1 MFRLRRATSY
11 DRRAMREVTDL
22 QAAVVGTGFIGLVH
36 VDALRRLG
44 VSVLGVVGSSPERV
58 RTKKT
63 PVPLPEPYESFDAML
78 ADDRVDVVHLT
89 TPNHLHYSQARATL
103 EAGKHVVC
111 EKPLAL
117 DSEQS
122 AELLQLAQRRGL
134 VHCTNFNIRFYPQCH
149 EARALIAGGRVGDVW
164 NVHGGYLQDW
174 LLLPTDWNWRLE
186 PDKGGPLRAVADIGS
201 HWLDIVQFVTGRR
214 VTELFADLATTIPVR
229 RRPAAEV
236 ETFAAAGDVD
246 RVDTPMATE
255 DVAHL
260 LVRFDGGAR
269 GSAVISQV
277 SAGRRNSL
285 RFEVDGSA
293 GSLYWDAERHEEL
306 WLGHRDRPNETLT
319 RDPSLLEPDAA
330 KRTSLPAGHA
340 EGFADTFKELY
351 RAVYANVAA
360 ETMPAE
366 ADFPTFADGHWANVL
381 GDAVAASAGE
391 RRWVEVP
398 A

>member
-1 MFRLRRATSY
+1 
-11 DRRAMREVTDL
+11 MRDVTDL
-22 QAAVVGTGFIGLVH
+22 RAAVVGTGFIGIVH

-44 VSVLGVVGSSPERV
+44 VEVVGVVGSSPERV
-58 RTKKT
+58 RAKRG
-63 PVPLPEPYESFDAML
+63 PVPLPEPYESFEEML

-89 TPNHLHYSQARATL
+89 TPNHHHYAQARTAL

-111 EKPLAL
+111 EKPLAI
-117 DSEQS
+117 DSDQS
-122 AELLQLAQRRGL
+122 ADLVALAHRSGL
-134 VHCTNFNIRFYPQCH
+134 VHCTNFNIRFYPQCQ
-149 EARALIAGGRVGDVW
+149 EARALVAGGRVGDVW

-201 HWLDIVQFVTGRR
+201 HWLDLVQFVTGRR
-214 VTELFADLATTIPVR
+214 VAELFADLATTIPVR
-229 RRPAAEV
+229 QRPAAEV
-236 ETFAAAGDVD
+236 ETFAAAGEVE
-246 RVDTPMATE
+246 RIEASMTTE
-255 DVAHL
+255 DLAHL
-260 LVRFDGGAR
+260 LVAFEGGAR
-269 GSAVISQV
+269 GSTVISQV

-293 GSLYWDAERHEEL
+293 GSIFWDAERHEEL

-340 EGFADTFKELY
+340 EGFADTFRELY
-351 RAVYANVAA
+351 REVYAAVAA
-360 ETMPAE
+360 GAMPYE
-366 ADFPTFADGHWANVL
+366 PDFPTFADGHRANVL
-381 GDAVAASAGE
+381 GDAVAASARD

>member
-1 MFRLRRATSY
+1 MRDLMDLRAS
-11 DRRAMREVTDL
+11 
-22 QAAVVGTGFIGLVH
+22 VVGTGFIGVVH

-44 VSVLGVVGSSPERV
+44 IQILGVVGSSPERV
-58 RTKKT
+58 RAKSG
-63 PVPLPEPYESFDAML
+63 PIPLPEPYESFDEML

-89 TPNHLHYSQARATL
+89 TPNHLHYAQARTAL
-103 EAGKHVVC
+103 ESGKHVVC
-111 EKPLAL
+111 EKPLAI

-122 AELLQLAQRRGL
+122 ADLVELAQRSGL
-134 VHCTNFNIRFYPQCH
+134 VHCTNFNIRFYPQCQ
-149 EARALIAGGRVGDVW
+149 EARALVEKGDVGEVW

-174 LLLPTDWNWRLE
+174 LLFPTDWNWRLE

-201 HWLDIVQFVTGRR
+201 HWLDLVQFVTGRR
-214 VTELFADLATTIPVR
+214 VTEVFADLATTLPVR
-229 RRPAAEV
+229 RRPTGEV
-236 ETFAAAGDVD
+236 ETFAAADDVD
-246 RVDTPMATE
+246 RVDATMTTE
-255 DVAHL
+255 DAAHL
-260 LVRFDGGAR
+260 LVRFEGGAR

-293 GSLYWDAERHEEL
+293 GSLFWDAERHEEL

-319 RDPSLLEPDAA
+319 RDPSVLEPEAA
-330 KRTSLPAGHA
+330 KRTGLPAGHA

-351 RAVYANVAA
+351 RAVYTAIASG
-360 ETMPAE
+360 EMPDE
-366 ADFPTFADGHWANVL
+366 PDFPTFADGHRANLL
-381 GDAVAASAGE
+381 GDAVAASARD